1 MHEIGEGCTFF
12 FSHLRLLLNSFL
24 CGGREAKSHERGKTR
39 PEESAMA
46 RIWGVEVRPV
56 SKCLMTTIL
65 GAAATTSSCCLFRE
79 NEFSTQAGLLSLSS
93 GPHHKQIWFQPIF
106 HFSSYSV
113 PVHSFV
119 TVCSSAVFFILFFFW
134 PPKKSYMRHPKK
146 GTTPQ
151 RHPKKAT

>member
-1 MHEIGEGCTFF
+1 VHEIGEGCTF

-93 GPHHKQIWFQPIF
+93 GPHHKQIWFQPI
-106 HFSSYSV
+106 S
-113 PVHSFV
+113 
-119 TVCSSAVFFILFFFW
+119 TLALFL
-134 PPKKSYMRHPKK
+134 SRYIVL
-146 GTTPQ
+146 
-151 RHPKKAT
+151 

>member
-1 MHEIGEGCTFF
+1 MHEIGEGCTF

-93 GPHHKQIWFQPIF
+93 GPHHNQ
-106 HFSSYSV
+106 
-113 PVHSFV
+113 V
-119 TVCSSAVFFILFFFW
+119 T
-134 PPKKSYMRHPKK
+134 
-146 GTTPQ
+146 
-151 RHPKKAT
+151 